1 MSEIKDL
8 NKKKISELV
17 ELAKELG
24 VDSSGKKDELIKK
37 IVDFYLSKE
46 KKEHPKKNIYSTIE
60 CNMTSNNR
68 KHPWK
73 ESRMQ
78 YCTGV

>member
-24 VDSSGKKDELIKK
+24 IDSSGKKDELIKK
-37 IVDFYLSKE
+37 IILTNKMPI
-46 KKEHPKKNIYSTIE
+46 K
-60 CNMTSNNR
+60 
-68 KHPWK
+68 
-73 ESRMQ
+73 
-78 YCTGV
+78 